1 MKKKNFEEGVDYTI
15 HEYKRKKKRTG
26 DKPICPI
33 CSECKNKRN
42 CLNRKSKET
51 YKKQELQ
58 DDKFIS
64 EHPEAQLAIR
74 IFGKENNV
82 GSAIIGL
89 DVINSDEWQEKRK
102 AQIKEFEEKG
112 ITIASEE
119 RE

>member
-51 YKKQELQ
+51 MNRCSKCKNCY
-58 DDKFIS
+58 D
-64 EHPEAQLAIR
+64 A
-74 IFGKENNV
+74 
-82 GSAIIGL
+82 
-89 DVINSDEWQEKRK
+89 
-102 AQIKEFEEKG
+102 
-112 ITIASEE
+112 
-119 RE
+119 